1 MINNESSMRNSD
13 ENMQIIQYIWVEKY
27 KCLEDFETNFS
38 TRVAFHYDKE
48 NNMIECQQEND
59 DYIEGFAGDRIQLS
73 CLVGRNGAGKTT
85 ILRFLKE
92 ILSTEYGGV
101 SYNCIVI
108 VFDGHKY
115 TGWYYLSANL
125 PANNKEYHY
134 INTNCPFLTLYNHE
148 DTVRK
153 ETKRL
158 QSRLKTK
165 PICHFGLK
173 SARYIFCSNSLSSSF
188 YKQPMGQDELSPSFA
203 IFKNREPDNGIRKD
217 PVNEYFLNQFNLQM
231 RLILDLD
238 DSLEAFSINYP
249 YYVIGSLIFEK
260 EHFEK
265 WVDDYTQNSGKEER
279 IRQDQLFESF
289 LHFRTDEPMNSF
301 WDQFAISIFYSIA
314 YEISHTYNRYDN
326 EEYLKFLKHI
336 EECTQN
342 GAFENVFRFL
352 SDDQFWE
359 EKANAMLFI
368 NRRKY
373 YDFLVYFKELTE
385 LNRTDDYP
393 LYVPMLDG
401 TVSFVIPVKK
411 EYATKA
417 AFFPRG
423 YIHTDIYDF
432 FKKYREVASFHSF
445 IHFSWGLSDGE
456 QALLDLFSRLYSLAK
471 YDKTNMRYYLAE
483 NNNDS
488 DYERNAILLLDEID
502 NSLHPEWQRK
512 IIAALVAFI
521 NKVYQ
526 GTSIQIILTTHSP
539 IMLSDIPRQDTA
551 FLKKDS
557 KTRRTIS
564 VDSEETFAANIFSL
578 FRNAFFL
585 GESGIGSFAE
595 DKLCR
600 LITMIKNLYSNDGK
614 TGVSIDEKKREIE
627 KLIRCIGDPYI
638 QHKFGLEY
646 MSVIE
651 NAEGR
656 KSALEKTIVAME
668 ERLQHLKE
676 QQKKLGE

>member
-1 MINNESSMRNSD
+1 MINNESSMRNSN

-27 KCLEDFETNFS
+27 KCLEDFEANFS
-38 TRVAFHYDKE
+38 NRVTFHYDKD
-48 NNMIECQQEND
+48 NNMIECLQENN

-73 CLVGRNGAGKTT
+73 CIVGRNGAGKTT

-92 ILSTEYGGV
+92 ILSDEYGGV

-108 VFDGHKY
+108 VFDGQEY
-115 TGWYYLSANL
+115 TGWYYLSANNDQKHHL
-125 PANNKEYHY
+125 
-134 INTNCPFLTLYNHE
+134 NTTFSSLTLHNHE
-148 DTVRK
+148 EIVQK
-153 ETKRL
+153 ETERL
-158 QSRLKTK
+158 NSKLNTRA
-165 PICHFGLK
+165 ICHFGLK

-217 PVNEYFLNQFNLQM
+217 PVNEYFLDQFNLQM
-231 RLILDLD
+231 RLILDVG

-265 WVDDYTQNSGKEER
+265 WVDDYTKNSGKEER
-279 IRQDQLFESF
+279 IRQDQLYESF
-289 LHFRTDEPMNSF
+289 LHFRTDDRMNSF
-301 WDQFAISIFYSIA
+301 WDQFAISVFYSIA
-314 YEISHTYNRYDN
+314 YEISHTYNKYDS
-326 EEYLKFLKHI
+326 EEYLIFLKHV

-342 GAFENVFRFL
+342 GAFESVYRFL

-359 EKANAMLFI
+359 DKANAMLFI

-385 LNRTDDYP
+385 FNRNDDYP
-393 LYVPMLDG
+393 LYIPMLDG
-401 TVSFVIPVKK
+401 TVSFVIPVRQ

-417 AFFPRG
+417 NFFPRG

-471 YDKTNMRYYLAE
+471 HDKNNMRYYLAE
-483 NNNDS
+483 NTSDS
-488 DYERNAILLLDEID
+488 DYERNAVLLLDEID

-521 NKVYQ
+521 DKVYQ
-526 GTSIQIILTTHSP
+526 GTNTQIVLTTHSP
-539 IMLSDIPRQDTA
+539 IMLSDIPRQDTV
-551 FLKKDS
+551 FLQKDS
-557 KTRRTIS
+557 ETGRTIS
-564 VDSEETFAANIFSL
+564 VESEETFAANIFSL

-585 GESGIGSFAE
+585 DESGIGSFAE
-595 DKLCR
+595 DKLCT
-600 LITMIKNLYSNDGK
+600 LIDMIKKLDSYDGK
-614 TGVSIDEKKREIE
+614 TSVYIEKKKEI
-627 KLIRCIGDPYI
+627 KKRIRCIGDPYV
-638 QHKFGLEY
+638 QHKFELEY
-646 MSVIE
+646 LSAIE
-651 NAEGR
+651 HIEGP
-656 KSALEKTIVAME
+656 KKALEQTIKAME
-668 ERLQHLKE
+668 ERLQHLKD
-676 QQKKLGE
+676 QKRKLGD